1 MNTNVYE
8 PPKSD
13 VQSNEPVNLEY
24 AGFWIRALASII
36 DTVLLIIVLIPLF
49 ILIYGIDG
57 LAAEQTSTSPI
68 ELFISY
74 VLAPL
79 VVILFWYYKS
89 ATPGKMMLKLKVIN
103 LNESGPKLGVGQ
115 SIGRYVGYYLSSIV
129 LGLGFIWVAFDK
141 KKQGW
146 HDKLAKTA
154 VVRVRAK

>member
-1 MNTNVYE
+1 MNNNVYE

-13 VQSNEPVNLEY
+13 VQGNSPENFQY

-49 ILIYGIDG
+49 LLIYGVDG
-57 LAAEQTSTSPI
+57 MAAEDTATSPL
-68 ELFISY
+68 ELLITY

-79 VVILFWYYKS
+79 VVILFWHYKS
-89 ATPGKMMLKLKVIN
+89 ATPGKIMLRLKIIN

-129 LGLGFIWVAFDK
+129 LGLGFIWIAFDK

-146 HDKLAKTA
+146 HDKLAKTI
-154 VVRVRAK
+154 VVRVPK